1 MYENLNESKL
11 MSNIELNN
19 KIRSETFSKNAN
31 KGTAP
36 KASDIQLFPEELEE
50 IKDKSSQSTCCL
62 LIWTPIKILL

>member
-31 KGTAP
+31 KGIAP
-36 KASDIQLFPEELEE
+36 KASDIQNML
-50 IKDKSSQSTCCL
+50 KS
-62 LIWTPIKILL
+62 INKKEGK